1 MIFRRLILI
10 VAFLLSQSLSLA
22 HDIGHDERD
31 QIDSCELCHV
41 FSGIDHSVSGSNQP
55 LTVSHDSVSLWG
67 TADTT
72 AHITEKYRRS
82 LPRDPPA

>member
-1 MIFRRLILI
+1 MIFRRLIFI
-10 VAFLLSQSLSLA
+10 FAFLLAQSAALA

-31 QIDSCELCHV
+31 QVDSCELCHAHAGLDQSI
-41 FSGIDHSVSGSNQP
+41 SGNDQL
-55 LTVSHDSVSLWG
+55 LTVSHDPASSLVS
-67 TADTT
+67 ADVT

>member
-1 MIFRRLILI
+1 MMFRRLFLI
-10 VAFLLSQSLSLA
+10 GAFLLSQSFALA

-31 QIDSCELCHV
+31 PVDSCELCHAYAGLDQSI
-41 FSGIDHSVSGSNQP
+41 SGNDQLLP
-55 LTVSHDSVSLWG
+55 VSHDSVSSLVS
-67 TADTT
+67 TDVT